1 MSTHK
6 LCIKISIKN
15 KATGPKHIDMLP
27 SSDFLD
33 TQSTVFT
40 KDILTCDSMKLTGVI
55 VEMNEM
61 KALIN
66 LLYTTYP
73 VLASS
78 IAA

>member
-1 MSTHK
+1 MSTRTRY
-6 LCIKISIKN
+6 LKISIKN
-15 KATGPKHIDMLP
+15 KDTGPKHIDILP
-27 SSDFLD
+27 SSGFLD

-55 VEMNEM
+55 VEM

-66 LLYTTYP
+66 LLYTTCP
-73 VLASS
+73 VLATS